1 MRTLIIGKN
10 SFICSKFKN
19 LTNSKIISYKKLNK
33 FDFSKFNKVLLLS
46 MPKNYKKKISKI
58 SFEKN
63 LFKKIRNKRLVYI
76 STSQVYPN
84 KLNNR
89 EKILK
94 PQSIYGKNKLK
105 IENEIKKNF
114 KDYLI
119 LRAPIIFQKSNYS
132 KKSFFDILNRN
143 FKKNKIF
150 FDISEKSI
158 RDLITLDDLYKCYL
172 KIDKIKLKGTFNIGS
187 KKGLTVKKIVNYYF
201 YKKKMNKN
209 IKISYGKKISNMT
222 LNVERLENKIQK
234 FSNKLYKNVIE
245 ELKK

>member
-1 MRTLIIGKN
+1 M
-10 SFICSKFKN
+10 
-19 LTNSKIISYKKLNK
+19 
-33 FDFSKFNKVLLLS
+33 
-46 MPKNYKKKISKI
+46 
-58 SFEKN
+58 
-63 LFKKIRNKRLVYI
+63 
-76 STSQVYPN
+76 
-84 KLNNR
+84 
-89 EKILK
+89 
-94 PQSIYGKNKLK
+94 K

-132 KKSFFDILNRN
+132 KQSFFDILNRN

-209 IKISYGKKISNMT
+209 VKISYGKKISNMT

-234 FSNKLYKNVIE
+234 FSDKLYKNVIE